1 VIKTKE
7 SRRRAPLLWKK
18 SDLKIKKRIDNLD
31 PKATKKV
38 KRKKFRK
45 TLNDMADLIMSDDL
59 EKQRQGMDGIK
70 YLRVRDYDSR
80 LGITK
85 KKK

>member
-1 VIKTKE
+1 MIKTKE

-31 PKATKKV
+31 PKAKKKV

-45 TLNDMADLIMSDDL
+45 TLNDMADLIMSDNL
-59 EKQRQGMDGIK
+59 ETQRKGMAGIK
-70 YLRVRDYDSR
+70 YLRLRDYDSR
-80 LGITK
+80 LGITTK
-85 KKK
+85 KK